1 MKVWQS
7 TQKESVMP
15 GLVRFGVRKNL
26 EPCAIRYTEERRSL
40 WIACPKSRTEDA
52 DSAIKDS
59 QIATPAPP
67 RWLDLLNPCLE
78 VGWNEFA

>member
-26 EPCAIRYTEERRSL
+26 EPCAIWYTEERGS
-40 WIACPKSRTEDA
+40 T
-52 DSAIKDS
+52 
-59 QIATPAPP
+59 
-67 RWLDLLNPCLE
+67 LDCLPQE
-78 VGWNEFA
+78 